1 MFALAFQGPP
11 STSVASSIFN
21 LLDKYQA
28 QQLIIPFLLTF
39 VIAYGVLD
47 TINIFRKNSIN
58 AIIALA
64 ISFFAIFYGPYGA
77 MGKFLTNLY
86 GTGAVAIVGLVMFM
100 IILGVFSLGGSHRPG
115 IGMFQRLFGMSGGV
129 VAGGIIVIVLIFLLA
144 TGWFQN
150 IGIVLDPDTTALVI
164 IILVIMVLIMI
175 VTHPQRV
182 QRWWGSWFPPNPDE
196 GRF

>member
-1 MFALAFQGPP
+1 MVFTAAFQGT
-11 STSVASSIFN
+11 SNSVASSIFKV
-21 LLDKYQA
+21 LEKYQA
-28 QQLIIPFLLTF
+28 QELIVPFLLTF

-47 TINIFRKNSIN
+47 TIKIFKNSIN
-58 AIIALA
+58 AIVALA

-129 VAGGIIVIVLIFLLA
+129 VAGGIIVIILIFLLS
-144 TGWFQN
+144 TGWFSN
-150 IGIVLDPDTTALVI
+150 IGIVLDPDTTALII

-175 VTHPQRV
+175 VAHPQRT
-182 QRWWGSWFPPNPDE
+182 QRWWGSWFPRHPDE
-196 GRF
+196 GQF